1 MRHKG
6 AEIGRQQARKPSA
19 WRPGSP
25 GLYRPNPGFRE
36 EPAEKVW
43 RALELT
49 RVSASTLFIEL
60 IRRLEVDEEGWPL
73 DEHGQ
78 RLFVSEDAQGVLP
91 LTG

>member
-1 MRHKG
+1 MNKTG
-6 AEIGRQQARKPSA
+6 APIGRQHTRKPGA
-19 WRPGSP
+19 WRPESP
-25 GLYRPNPGFRE
+25 GLYRPNPAFRGD
-36 EPAEKVW
+36 PAEKVW

-78 RLFVSEDAQGVLP
+78 RLFVSEDARGVLP